1 MTENLRKRVSKWDV
15 ETTPDGDVPS
25 KIGQENLL
33 SQMSDVSLKHQ
44 ETNLDLNAS
53 KCDTNQISM
62 HTDIEGN
69 ITVQISESSEVEQLT
84 EYADDGSIRTFDD
97 SSKMSEYNKHSDM
110 EIDPEDDCK
119 KSCQELI
126 SESQIKVK
134 DGGDI
139 ETEGRGTAPE
149 QSNRRNMSPG
159 VHMQRRRSR
168 SNSPRNG
175 RNRSYRSRS
184 NSRGRSKSRSWS
196 RSWSQSRSRSRSWSC
211 SGSRSPSHRSRRGSE
226 KRIGKERMVSR
237 GAEPCRDFT
246 AGRCRRGSQCRFLH
260 DDARRQYEKHPSRV
274 TLEKG
279 DSNVRDDARRQY
291 EKHSSRGTLEKG
303 DSNLRDDA
311 RRQYE
316 KHFSRGILE
325 KGDSNLHDDA
335 RKPYNK
341 HSSRSTLEKADGNLH
356 DDTRRQYDKYFSRG
370 TSEKG
375 DSKFGRGRSSGF
387 DVKDNVTSLQ
397 AERDYSHYKQS
408 NRNGNQYDDDRKKSE
423 LHRNNRSSE
432 HSQRGSICRLIHH
445 ESSQGGLNADGE
457 AKEKMHGRRD
467 ADASF
472 QRRIEPH
479 KADDNAPGQ
488 FFAEGHGQHG
498 DVSRFSHQDVTHVG
512 SKERLRGGNRLGE
525 DVIVLSVPN
534 LGDRPSSTY
543 LNNSSQ
549 RISNVASATKGA
561 SVEFLGREVLRQ
573 DPHLPKYTNPVESKY
588 ENLSQEAPQRS
599 VPSQIRNGTPITS
612 EQHQQAV
619 AVSTKSMPDSTSV
632 QQSSTMKVGGSGV
645 NPFPGD
651 ALGQNNIHH
660 AIVPPLHR
668 QNFGPNVQLQQA
680 VSSFA
685 SSGQM
690 HQQATF
696 PLPLNQLVGLQGPS
710 TPQNFNIGSQSLV
723 VLPSPLIGQRF
734 QSPML
739 GVQGQQN
746 VQVLQNGQIQQNYN
760 LIGQNQQR
768 LPTPYAGHNQLN
780 VNLNGQIQQSIPL
793 PSHIPQQ
800 QVPGNLIVRSQTSLA
815 PIYSGQG
822 QQNHD
827 FGSQSQLSLPLSQD
841 LQIQQAL
848 SSLGSNGQKQHAA
861 LQPPLDTRSL
871 KPNEQSHQINLQQ
884 SANSHQPTQTAGD
897 GLTQKI
903 DIPAKPSELSSDTTT
918 RKVVTSEQAVQIS
931 NLSASLA
938 QFFGS
943 AQNLPQLYATL
954 NPLPVGGSAPSH
966 PFLNPGSARPV
977 VPAAIPPTIS
987 IQPGQGEVVQ
997 QHQDP
1002 ASDSAEPIIPDT
1014 SDLPPGFSANP
1025 VGQKD
1030 LKLENSQASKGMTKL
1045 AFTDEEEQ
1053 AEVIA
1058 DNELK
1063 EVNEAETDQTKKEQ
1077 AARSEDADLE
1087 IKTDGESK
1095 KNKDAKGIRMFKCAL
1110 VEFVKDILK
1119 PHWKE
1124 GLLSK
1129 EVHKTIVKK
1138 VVDKVTV
1145 VMQSGT
1151 VPQTPEKIEHY
1162 LSHSKAKLNKLVQAY
1177 MEKYA

>member
-25 KIGQENLL
+25 KIRQENLL
-33 SQMSDVSLKHQ
+33 SQKSDVSLKHQ

-53 KCDTNQISM
+53 KCDTNQISTR
-62 HTDIEGN
+62 TDIEGN

-84 EYADDGSIRTFDD
+84 EYADDGSIRTFND
-97 SSKMSEYNKHSDM
+97 SSKMSEYNKLSDM

-119 KSCQELI
+119 KSRQELK

-134 DGGDI
+134 NGCDR
-139 ETEGRGTAPE
+139 ETEGHGTAPE
-149 QSNRRNMSPG
+149 WTHRRTMSPG
-159 VHMQRRRSR
+159 IQTQRRRSR

-196 RSWSQSRSRSRSWSC
+196 RSRSRSRSWSR
-211 SGSRSPSHRSRRGSE
+211 SGSHSPSYRSRRGSE
-226 KRIGKERMVSR
+226 KRIGKEKMVSR

-246 AGRCRRGSQCRFLH
+246 SGRCRRGSQCRFLH

-279 DSNVRDDARRQY
+279 DSNLRVDAHRQYEKHSSRGTFEKGDSNLRNDARRQY

-303 DSNLRDDA
+303 DSNL
-311 RRQYE
+311 
-316 KHFSRGILE
+316 
-325 KGDSNLHDDA
+325 HDDA
-335 RKPYNK
+335 RKLYNR
-341 HSSRSTLEKADGNLH
+341 HSSRSTLEKTDGNLH
-356 DDTRRQYDKYFSRG
+356 DDACRQYDKYCSRG
-370 TSEKG
+370 TLEKG

-387 DVKDNVTSLQ
+387 DGKDNVTSLQ
-397 AERDYSHYKQS
+397 GERDFSHYKQS

-423 LHRNNRSSE
+423 LHRNDRSSE
-432 HSQRGSICRLIHH
+432 LCQRGSICRFIHH
-445 ESSQGGLNADGE
+445 DSASQGGLNADYE

-479 KADDNAPGQ
+479 KADDDAPGQ
-488 FFAEGHGQHG
+488 FFAEGHDQRG
-498 DVSRFSHQDVTHVG
+498 DVSRFSHQDMTHVG

-534 LGDRPSSTY
+534 SGDRPAGTH

-549 RISNVASATKGA
+549 RMSNVASATKGA
-561 SVEFLGREVLRQ
+561 NVEFVGREVLRQ
-573 DPHLPKYTNPVESKY
+573 DPHLPKYTNPLESKY
-588 ENLSQEAPQRS
+588 ESLSQEAPQRS
-599 VPSQIRNGTPITS
+599 VPSQIHNGTPITS

-632 QQSSTMKVGGSGV
+632 RQSSGMKVGGSGAT
-645 NPFPGD
+645 PFPGD
-651 ALGQNNIHH
+651 ALGQNGSHH
-660 AIVPPLHR
+660 AVVPLHG
-668 QNFGPNVQLQQA
+668 QNFAPNVQLQQA
-680 VSSFA
+680 VPSFA

-690 HQQATF
+690 HQQTSF
-696 PLPLNQLVGLQGPS
+696 PLALNQLVGLQVHS
-710 TPQNFNIGSQSLV
+710 TPQNFNIGSQSQV

-780 VNLNGQIQQSIPL
+780 VNLKGQIQQNLPL
-793 PSHIPQQ
+793 PSHISHG
-800 QVPGNLIVRSQTSLA
+800 QVPGNQIVPSQTSLA

-822 QQNHD
+822 QQLHD
-827 FGSQSQLSLPLSQD
+827 FISQSQQSLPLSQN

-848 SSLGSNGQKQHAA
+848 SSLGSDGQNQHAA
-861 LQPPLDTRSL
+861 LQPPPDTRSF
-871 KPNEQSHQINLQQ
+871 KPNEQSHRINLQQ

-897 GLTQKI
+897 GLAQKI
-903 DIPAKPSELSSDTTT
+903 DIPAKPSELSTDTTT
-918 RKVVTSEQAVQIS
+918 QKVVTSEQAAQIS

-954 NPLPVGGSAPSH
+954 NPLTVGGSAPSH
-966 PFLNPGSARPV
+966 PFVYPGSVRPV
-977 VPAAIPPTIS
+977 VPAAIPTIS
-987 IQPGQGEVVQ
+987 IQPGQGDLVQ

-1002 ASDSAEPIIPDT
+1002 GSDGAEPTIPET
-1014 SDLPPGFSANP
+1014 SDLPPGFPANP
-1025 VGQKD
+1025 VEQKD
-1030 LKLENSQASKGMTKL
+1030 LKLEYSQASKDMTRS
-1045 AFTDEEEQ
+1045 AFAGEEEQ
-1053 AEVIA
+1053 TEVIA

-1077 AARSEDADLE
+1077 TMRSEDADLE
-1087 IKTDGESK
+1087 IRTDGENK
-1095 KNKDAKGIRMFKCAL
+1095 RGKDAKGIRLFKCAL

-1145 VMQSGT
+1145 VMQNGT